1 VNGAPSEAV
10 LLDTN
15 AVIRFANRALLEQ
28 RAIAAIDGARAAG
41 GLYVSPVSAWEIGV
55 LSRPQ
60 RAEPLHFAPDPKAWF
75 ARFMAQSGVRE
86 APYTADIAI
95 ESSYLPGAP
104 PKDPAD
110 RLLIATARHLNLTL
124 VTRDREIIAYSR
136 AGHVRVIGC

>member
-1 VNGAPSEAV
+1 MNQARPEVL

-15 AVIRFANRALLEQ
+15 AVIRFANRALLEE
-28 RAIAAIDGARAAG
+28 RALVAIAAARAAG

-60 RAEPLHFAPDPKAWF
+60 RAAPLHFAPDPKTWF
-75 ARFMAQSGVRE
+75 ARFLAQPGVRE

-136 AGHVRVIGC
+136 AGHIRVIGC